1 MYMEMSLIF
10 FHLEGCA
17 PENREEVLRH
27 IRYVR
32 LKGRLTVQEFLLNLS
47 ISDSNGCVLCEE
59 WALPLPLVFNLPFSQ
74 SSLIYPD
81 LENRLILSEATL

>member
-17 PENREEVLRH
+17 PENREEVLRN

-32 LKGRLTVQEFLLNLS
+32 LKGRLTVQGSLLNLS
-47 ISDSNGCVLCEE
+47 I
-59 WALPLPLVFNLPFSQ
+59 
-74 SSLIYPD
+74 
-81 LENRLILSEATL
+81 

>member
-17 PENREEVLRH
+17 PGNREEVLRH

-32 LKGRLTVQEFLLNLS
+32 LKGRLTVQEFLFDFKHFGLKWLRF
-47 ISDSNGCVLCEE
+47 V
-59 WALPLPLVFNLPFSQ
+59 
-74 SSLIYPD
+74 
-81 LENRLILSEATL
+81 